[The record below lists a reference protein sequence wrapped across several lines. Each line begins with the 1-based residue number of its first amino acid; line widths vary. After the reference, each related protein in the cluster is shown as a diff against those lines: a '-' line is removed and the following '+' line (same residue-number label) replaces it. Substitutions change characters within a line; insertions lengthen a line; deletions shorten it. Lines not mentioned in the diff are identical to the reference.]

1 MKLIKLF
8 LLLPMNTAVCER
20 GFSAMNRINSEG
32 RCKLGS
38 TMLNALMCIT
48 IDGPSLESF
57 DPQPAVN
64 HWSSEVHRRPGS
76 RKQKEDTATSD
87 SDDYSLTFDSDL
99 ELVSDIDDYD
109 N

>member
-1 MKLIKLF
+1 
-8 LLLPMNTAVCER
+8 
-20 GFSAMNRINSEG
+20 
-32 RCKLGS
+32 
-38 TMLNALMCIT
+38 MCIT

-57 DPQPAVN
+57 DPQLAVN

-87 SDDYSLTFDSDL
+87 SDDYSLTSDSDL

-109 N
+109 D